1 MSSNLKELKDVA
13 LVFTGLA
20 RHSGVLLRDK
30 TGFETRMLGMKAIR
44 DGWIEEP
51 AIESVYVSSEQEVE
65 RYRLA
70 ENDILIPCRGTEL
83 RLSIAPARFA
93 GLLIDS
99 NIIAIR
105 CGPEML
111 PQLLVEYFRHPRG
124 LEALQRS
131 SQSTTLQKNLTLRVL
146 RKLQVPVP
154 RLLRQQK
161 LIALL
166 TSAQRVHDLLMTIA
180 EKKMM
185 VARHIAL
192 NQML

>member
-1 MSSNLKELKDVA
+1 MSENLKELKEVA
-13 LVFTGLA
+13 QIFTGLA
-20 RHSGVLLRDK
+20 RHSGILCKDK

-44 DGWIEEP
+44 DGWIEEQ
-51 AIESVYVSSEQEVE
+51 AIEAVHVSSEREIE

-83 RLSIAPARFA
+83 RLSVAPARFA

-131 SQSTTLQKNLTLRVL
+131 SQSTTVQKNLTLRVL
-146 RKLQVPVP
+146 RRLQVPVP
-154 RLLRQQK
+154 PLPRQRE

-166 TSAQRVHDLLMTIA
+166 TSAQRVHDLLVTIA
-180 EKKMM
+180 EKKLMI
-185 VARHIAL
+185 ARHIAL